1 MTLSRTF
8 ELEVELTPSL
18 VLLVGVEPRYSMYEK
33 QLPYHYTA
41 FLILEMSSSNK
52 APGDAAETV
61 VLDLHMMAYKWCS
74 ERKRK
79 PDLSCQ

>member
-1 MTLSRTF
+1 
-8 ELEVELTPSL
+8 
-18 VLLVGVEPRYSMYEK
+18 MYEK
-33 QLPYHYTA
+33 QLPYHCTA